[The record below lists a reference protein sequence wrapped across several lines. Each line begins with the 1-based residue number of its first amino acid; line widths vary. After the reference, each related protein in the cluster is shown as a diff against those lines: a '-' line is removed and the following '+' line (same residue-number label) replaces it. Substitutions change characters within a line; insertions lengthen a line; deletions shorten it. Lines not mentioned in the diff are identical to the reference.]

1 MLRSDAAASGPPT
14 NYLLAAL
21 PANSFSRLRPHL
33 ETIALSFQDVLH
45 EPGQPITHLYFPTSG
60 LISHLCATDERRG
73 SIEVAVVGR
82 EGMTGLPVLL
92 DVEASIARSL
102 VQIPGAA
109 LRMRADKFRH
119 LIHRDRTLHN
129 RLLRY
134 IHVSLTHLTHCVA
147 CNSLHPVEKRLCR
160 WLLTVHD
167 RVGTDRFPLTHE
179 FLAAMLGV
187 RRATVTEAAR
197 RLRQGGLI
205 RYGGGQLIV
214 LNRQGLEAAVC
225 GCYRRVQEEWGR
237 VLGSEPTS
245 PTATA
250 SPSPSSSQSHDSKK
264 KP

>member
-14 NYLLAAL
+14 NCLLAAL
-21 PANSFSRLRPHL
+21 PAPVFSRLRRHL
-33 ETIALSFQDVLH
+33 EPVALSFKDILH

-60 LISHLCATDERRG
+60 LISYLCATDERRG
-73 SIEVAVVGR
+73 SIEVGVVGR
-82 EGMTGLPVLL
+82 EGMTGLPILL

-109 LRMRADKFRH
+109 LRIRAEKFRH
-119 LIHRDRTLHN
+119 VLHRDRILHN

-134 IHVSLTHLTHCVA
+134 VHVFLAHLTHCVA

-167 RVGTDRFPLTHE
+167 RIGTDRFPLTHE

-187 RRATVTEAAR
+187 RRATVTDAAR

-205 RYGGGQLIV
+205 HYGGGQLIV
-214 LNRQGLEAAVC
+214 LDRQGLEATVC
-225 GCYRRVQEEWGR
+225 GCYRRVQEEWSR
-237 VLGSEPTS
+237 VLG
-245 PTATA
+245 
-250 SPSPSSSQSHDSKK
+250 
-264 KP
+264 